1 MSEVLV
7 EFDTIITADDGTRWV
22 PRASGRPADDGLWEG
37 WIEFLD
43 MSDSKR
49 AVRSPRE
56 TEQPNRD
63 DLMYWAQ
70 GLTQAY
76 LEGALSRA
84 LDERPASAEDD
95 THVPAR
101 FDGPKTK
108 PAAAAASGG
117 GGPRPVLN
125 PFEVFQQ
132 GEDILLQ
139 ELDALPPA
147 RLRDLVIAYNFA
159 SAEDAYGAS
168 RGELTAQIVEGVR
181 RPLAQPRSD
190 RTSEPPEP
198 RP

>member
-1 MSEVLV
+1 MAEVLV
-7 EFDTIITADDGTRWV
+7 EFDTILTADDGTRWV
-22 PRASGRPADDGLWEG
+22 PRAAGRASSDGLWEG

-49 AVRSPRE
+49 TVRSPRE

-70 GLTQAY
+70 GLTQTY

-84 LDERPASAEDD
+84 LDERPATTEGDAY
-95 THVPAR
+95 VPAR

-108 PAAAAASGG
+108 PAASASATTGAA
-117 GGPRPVLN
+117 RPLLN

-132 GEDILLQ
+132 GEDILIQ

-147 RLRDLVIAYNFA
+147 RVRDLVIAYNFA

-168 RGELTAQIVEGVR
+168 RGELTARIVEGVR

-190 RTSEPPEP
+190 RPSEPPEP